1 MNKNINRKN
10 YIKNKKMMPLSMKEI
25 ITQKNQLFF
34 SKIIKKFSLMNRNR
48 NIKKINA
55 KVIIAY

>member
-1 MNKNINRKN
+1 
-10 YIKNKKMMPLSMKEI
+10 MKEI

-34 SKIIKKFSLMNRNR
+34 SKIIKIFSLMNRNR
-48 NIKKINA
+48 NINKINA